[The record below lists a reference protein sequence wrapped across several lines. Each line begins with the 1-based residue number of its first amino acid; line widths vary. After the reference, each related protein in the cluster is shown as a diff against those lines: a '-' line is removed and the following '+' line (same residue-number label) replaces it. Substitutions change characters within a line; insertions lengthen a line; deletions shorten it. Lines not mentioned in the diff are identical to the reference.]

1 MEKKLTEKQKR
12 FIDFYIETANATESA
27 RRAGYSE
34 KTARSVGQENL
45 TKPDIKKAI
54 DKRLKELES
63 TRIADT
69 KEVLETLTAV
79 MRGEMKNGFA
89 AKVDGGFEIIEAPI
103 SIKDRLKAAELLLK
117 RQQDGVESQ
126 YRDDGLLAAL
136 NKAAKDVWD

>member
-27 RRAGYSE
+27 RRAGYSK
-34 KTARSVGQENL
+34 KTAEAIGLENL
-45 TKPDIKKAI
+45 GKPRIKEAI

-89 AKVDGGFEIIEAPI
+89 AKVDGGFEVIEAPI

-126 YRDDGLLAAL
+126 YRDDGLLDAL

>member
-12 FIDFYIETANATESA
+12 FIDFYIETANAAESA

-89 AKVDGGFEIIEAPI
+89 AKVDGGFEVIEAPI

-126 YRDDGLLAAL
+126 YRDDGLLDAL

>member
-89 AKVDGGFEIIEAPI
+89 AKVDGGFEVIEAPI

-126 YRDDGLLAAL
+126 YRDDGLLDAL